1 MAYVATRGGE
11 RAIEQSE
18 RLYRE
23 ALGPI
28 TPARVAEVRDAH
40 GLQMCWQHRS

>member
-18 RLYRE
+18 RLYRAE
-23 ALGPI
+23 MGTI
-28 TPARVAEVRDAH
+28 DMERVADVRDS
-40 GLQMCWQHRS
+40 LP